1 MVMSRGGAAPSTSP
15 GLKGVEHAVRKT
27 GIVSMLTIREKRPR
41 VLPRFIEK
49 CLWPSERDDQSY
61 RGSAEDAIEIREL
74 CVAAYAYNVTGS
86 FTP

>member
-27 GIVSMLTIREKRPR
+27 GIVSMLTIREKRLR

-49 CLWPSERDDQSY
+49 FLWPSVRDDQSY
-61 RGSAEDAIEIREL
+61 RGKVRDAIEIGEL
-74 CVAAYAYNVTGS
+74 CVAAYAKFS
-86 FTP
+86 FSG